1 LSFKYSRRAKKKQTP
16 PFSIDLRKYNI
27 IRPGKHFHQSGNV
40 DNMIKA
46 AAAAAQ
52 SQKKTASFVYING
65 KKEMNFSR

>member
-46 AAAAAQ
+46 ATAAAQ
-52 SQKKTASFVYING
+52 AKKKQPRSFILMG
-65 KKEMNFSR
+65 KKK

>member
-27 IRPGKHFHQSGNV
+27 IRPGKHFHQSGKV

-52 SQKKTASFVYING
+52 APPKNSLVRLY
-65 KKEMNFSR
+65 